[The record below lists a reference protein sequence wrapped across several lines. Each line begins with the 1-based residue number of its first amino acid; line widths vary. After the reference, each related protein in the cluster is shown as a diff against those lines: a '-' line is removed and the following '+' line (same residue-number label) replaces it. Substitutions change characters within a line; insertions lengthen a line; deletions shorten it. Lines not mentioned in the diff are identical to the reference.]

1 MPRQPLSRPWNEREI
16 DRLKKFLSAG
26 HNLRSIAFK
35 LKRTPAAT
43 ERMLIQLG
51 LPTPASLRRQP
62 AANDKAGG

>member
-16 DRLKKFLSAG
+16 DRLKKLLSAG